1 MRAALVAFALAAC
14 AGGAGRG
21 GAGQGDELAARFP
34 LARLTDRALC
44 DALLARPAE
53 ARHVFVDPEPR
64 LRRKV
69 IVSDL
74 HLGPGTTDPR
84 FAGLEDFYSDA
95 EWAAFLER
103 QAAAG
108 PTDLVIDGDFLE
120 LWQIAA
126 ALGVL
131 PRKDDPVQPAS
142 GPVLAA
148 DQDFAVAA
156 VALVIRAH
164 PAVFRALGD
173 LLARGDHRVIVLAGN
188 HDADLLWPKVQL
200 AIARAIRPHDPARL
214 VFVDAA
220 AYEHGGVHIEHGH
233 AYDAAN
239 RFASNDAPFGR
250 DRAGGCRL
258 QSSWGEIFVDR
269 FYTETEREIP
279 FIDNLYPESAAVL
292 WAVREDKRPDRN
304 LAAALRFLELVRS
317 AEPGALNRDAA
328 GAILQGVLGSPG
340 AHGHGPESLAEV
352 VDHISDELVDGN
364 ASGPALVDAA
374 FRLRSDPDLA
384 TLWQAVGRAAGKL
397 PDVGDALAELR
408 TIDPASLSHLRDL
421 LLGDP
426 MTTAAKRILAG
437 NDALRVVVFGHTHQ
451 PGGAVLPIELHG
463 HRGYYANT
471 GSWISVAS
479 VADLRARGIT
489 WDRLSLADRT
499 TFASKRTAVIVEY
512 DAGVPRAPVVVN
524 AR

>member
-1 MRAALVAFALAAC
+1 MRGVVVLNLALALAAC
-14 AGGAGRG
+14 AGGAGRRG
-21 GAGQGDELAARFP
+21 TGPGQGQDALAARFP
-34 LARLTDRALC
+34 LAQLSDRALC
-44 DALLARPAE
+44 DALLARPGE
-53 ARHVFVDPEPR
+53 ARHVFVDPEPE

-95 EWAAFLER
+95 EWTEFLHR

-120 LWQIAA
+120 IWQIAA

-148 DQDFAVAA
+148 DQNFAVAA
-156 VALVIRAH
+156 VALVLRAH
-164 PAVFRALGD
+164 PAVFRALGE
-173 LLARGDHRVIVLAGN
+173 LLASGDHRVIVLAGN

-200 AIARAIRPHDPARL
+200 AIARAIAPRDPARL

-250 DRAGGCRL
+250 DRDGRCRL

-292 WAVREDKRPDRN
+292 WALREDKRPDRN
-304 LAAALRFLELVRS
+304 LAAALRFLELVRV
-317 AEPGALNRDAA
+317 AEPGSLNREAL
-328 GAILQGVLGSPG
+328 GGILQTVLGSPG
-340 AHGHGPESLAEV
+340 AHGHGPESVAEV
-352 VDHISDELVDGN
+352 VDHISDQLLDGD
-364 ASGPALVDAA
+364 ASVPAVLDAA
-374 FRLRSDPDLA
+374 WHLRSDPE
-384 TLWQAVGRAAGKL
+384 QA
-397 PDVGDALAELR
+397 
-408 TIDPASLSHLRDL
+408 LSQLRDL

-426 MTTAAKRILAG
+426 MTTAARRILAG
-437 NDALRVVVFGHTHQ
+437 NAALHVVVFGHTHQ
-451 PGGAVLPIELHG
+451 PGGAVLPVEAHG
-463 HRGYYANT
+463 RRGYYANT

-489 WDRLSLADRT
+489 WDRLSLADRA
-499 TFASKRTAVIVEY
+499 TFASKMTAVIVEY